1 MSSSPVERTPN
12 EEVEDLPIPNEPY
25 HDEEEEE
32 RPAQSDGEE
41 EAPEQEAGGSDSQ
54 PPENHPGR
62 TRLRSQNSYEDSVVS
77 TQSNPPPYELYPPAT
92 TVFGRV
98 YNWLRKIPRLNT
110 HQAIYL
116 PTLPVHNRSGSSSRS
131 IFSLGRRHRR
141 SESTAALSTTS
152 SNHDSIDSDNSVSCC
167 SYWYFAIVDR
177 LPERPKFVLPSSLAH
192 CRGVLIGIS
201 CFSLVLFSFLLF
213 CSIFFAPITYP
224 EPVMPDKVTNTTAR
238 FLTLNIFMRPP
249 LIKNNWSD
257 YKDDRLAYIEKYIL
271 PEYDVITF
279 QESFAFASRR
289 KDRLIT
295 TARNMGFNY
304 HIESPRKYPWQ
315 IGVDGGLLLI
325 SRFPIRKS
333 DIIEYPRGQHSDW
346 LSIKGALHALIEL
359 NPDKKM
365 HIYTTHTQASYDTNN
380 VINEDDTAIRL
391 SQFSLL
397 HNFVYDTASMDKEP
411 VMVVGD
417 LNVDAAVHPTGAPI
431 TRPSKE
437 SSPEYTK
444 MVEVIKGT
452 GVKHSQSDERW
463 FEHPWKMNDLK
474 DIVYDGYGYHP
485 VTFGDYKTNEQG
497 ELIPAETVLTNWDQ
511 LMTVQSIDRIFW
523 SDRDTNRIR
532 LASPHVEK
540 FWVEENTKMTE
551 EERESTGFTQI
562 SDHYGISCEIQ
573 II

>member
-1 MSSSPVERTPN
+1 M
-12 EEVEDLPIPNEPY
+12 
-25 HDEEEEE
+25 
-32 RPAQSDGEE
+32 
-41 EAPEQEAGGSDSQ
+41 
-54 PPENHPGR
+54 
-62 TRLRSQNSYEDSVVS
+62 
-77 TQSNPPPYELYPPAT
+77 
-92 TVFGRV
+92 
-98 YNWLRKIPRLNT
+98 
-110 HQAIYL
+110 
-116 PTLPVHNRSGSSSRS
+116 
-131 IFSLGRRHRR
+131 
-141 SESTAALSTTS
+141 
-152 SNHDSIDSDNSVSCC
+152 
-167 SYWYFAIVDR
+167 
-177 LPERPKFVLPSSLAH
+177 
-192 CRGVLIGIS
+192 
-201 CFSLVLFSFLLF
+201 
-213 CSIFFAPITYP
+213 
-224 EPVMPDKVTNTTAR
+224 
-238 FLTLNIFMRPP
+238 
-249 LIKNNWSD
+249 
-257 YKDDRLAYIEKYIL
+257 
-271 PEYDVITF
+271 
-279 QESFAFASRR
+279 
-289 KDRLIT
+289 
-295 TARNMGFNY
+295 
-304 HIESPRKYPWQ
+304 
-315 IGVDGGLLLI
+315 
-325 SRFPIRKS
+325 
-333 DIIEYPRGQHSDW
+333 
-346 LSIKGALHALIEL
+346 SIKGALHAFIEL

-365 HIYTTHTQASYDTNN
+365 HIYTTHTQASYDLNN

-397 HNFVYDTASMDKEP
+397 HNFIYDTASMDKEP

-417 LNVDAAVHPTGAPI
+417 LNVDAAVHPTGVPI

-474 DIVYDGYGYHP
+474 DVVYDGYGYHP